1 MQKWI
6 PAFAGMTNKC
16 DDERWKTKDERRKTK
31 DERRKTKDER
41 RKMEDERWK
50 MEDGRWKMEDGRWKM
65 EDGRWI
71 PVFAVITIKC
81 VCERLKMGSC
91 FSGKDKRVY

>member
-1 MQKWI
+1 
-6 PAFAGMTNKC
+6 
-16 DDERWKTKDERRKTK
+16 
-31 DERRKTKDER
+31 
-41 RKMEDERWK
+41 MEDGRWK

-91 FSGKDKRVY
+91 FAGMTNERVSKRGKSEQMNNVRP